1 MTVTVVFHAMFFGDR
16 DEPCIIDDTPQ
27 FSESARI
34 TVSSRS
40 RAPGIRANTAQ
51 IALLKKA
58 YEQSNVLSSMQ
69 AKILSE
75 ETGLYVLLSPAMSSI

>member
-1 MTVTVVFHAMFFGDR
+1 MFLGDR

-34 TVSSRS
+34 NTNSRS
-40 RAPGIRANTAQ
+40 RAPGIRANAAQ

-58 YEQSNVLSSMQ
+58 YEQSNVLSSKQ
-69 AKILSE
+69 AKNLSE
-75 ETGLYVLLSPAMSSI
+75 ETTLCVLLLF